1 MAVIWILN
9 GIFWG
14 NLKRNILHRY
24 TSTHLHVSSTSKYMY
39 IFFGW
44 YLFASKTFDSFKE
57 IVYKCVADGKI
68 DKEFNDWRREKR
80 IRDFIKPFKR
90 ILMVTLRRYHS
101 RHISNRANNLSII
114 TLLYCYLF
122 PKWIIKMLV
131 DVLPKTQ

>member
-1 MAVIWILN
+1 MVSFGGIWKETFCIDILVL
-9 GIFWG
+9 ICT
-14 NLKRNILHRY
+14 Y
-24 TSTHLHVSSTSKYMY
+24 HLQANTCIY

-90 ILMVTLRRYHS
+90 ILMVTSRRYHS